1 VDVDVVASIGV
12 FMGGIGSSTWAGM
25 SVLFEL
31 EFEEFPSGNTLVLLE
46 EASVV
51 FEIGGTV

>member
-1 VDVDVVASIGV
+1 VASIGV
-12 FMGGIGSSTWAGM
+12 FMGGIWSSTGAGM

-31 EFEEFPSGNTLVLLE
+31 ELVEFPSGNTLVLLE

>member
-1 VDVDVVASIGV
+1 MDVEFLASIGV
-12 FMGGIGSSTWAGM
+12 FMGGIGSSTGAGM

-31 EFEEFPSGNTLVLLE
+31 ELVEFPSGNTLVLLE

-51 FEIGGTV
+51 FESGGTV

>member
-1 VDVDVVASIGV
+1 VASIGV

-31 EFEEFPSGNTLVLLE
+31 ELVEFPSGNTLVLLE